1 MAEFYAEGGVPGD
14 LAVGAADAV
23 PTQTERILAA
33 VVQGAYFVG
42 GIGFLLL
49 PLAFWIVL
57 RNRSVFV
64 AHHAKQAFLS
74 QCVVFVLFTLA
85 CVLGVVLDDSNIAV
99 GLCFVVGIPWCLGAV
114 YAVVKALS
122 GERWSFPGLG
132 WAG

>member
-1 MAEFYAEGGVPGD
+1 MEGIQAGD
-14 LAVGAADAV
+14 GACRDLTGGSADAV
-23 PTQTERILAA
+23 PSQSTPFIAA
-33 VVQGAYFVG
+33 VVQGAFFIG
-42 GIGFLLL
+42 GIGFVLL
-49 PLAFWIVL
+49 PFVVWIVTRG
-57 RNRSVFV
+57 RNVFV
-64 AHHAKQAFLS
+64 AYHAKQAFLS

-85 CVLGVVLDDSNIAV
+85 CVLGVVLDDSNIAI

>member
-14 LAVGAADAV
+14 LAVGTADAV

-42 GIGFLLL
+42 GIGFL
-49 PLAFWIVL
+49 VL